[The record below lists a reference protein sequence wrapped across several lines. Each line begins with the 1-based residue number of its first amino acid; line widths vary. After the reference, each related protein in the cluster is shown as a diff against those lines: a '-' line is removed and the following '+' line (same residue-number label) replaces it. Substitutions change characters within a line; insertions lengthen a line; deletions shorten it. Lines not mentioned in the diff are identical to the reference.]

1 MAITFDVRWRM
12 GARQPLDFQPEFFAL
27 LQEIEASGSLFTAA
41 KTLGISYRYAWGL
54 MREWSKRIGQPVAEL
69 HRGRGTKLTPLGVK
83 LLWGQK
89 RVNARLGP
97 ELESLA
103 SELNSEIAAM
113 ASARP
118 DLLVRAYASHG
129 LAVGILRDLLNART
143 DVHLDLQFRGSLES
157 LRLFRSGKCDIA
169 GFHFPYGE
177 LGVRLASRYRHLLH
191 PEQDALIHVVDREQ
205 GILVAPGNPK
215 NLHAVSDL
223 AGKNVVFINRE
234 PGAGTRLILDALL
247 QAAGVEPGSIHGY
260 DNEEFTHTAVAATVA
275 SGAADAGFGI
285 RAAAARL
292 SLEFISIVRERYL
305 FAVRKETV
313 QTPPVSSVRGVLKSR
328 EFRKAVASLPGYD
341 AADSGATVAL
351 DELFS

>member
-1 MAITFDVRWRM
+1 MAISLDVRWHM
-12 GARQPLDFQPEFFAL
+12 GVQQPLEFQPEFFAL

-54 MREWSKRIGQPVAEL
+54 MRDWSRRIGQPVAEL
-69 HRGRGTKLTPLGVK
+69 HRGRGTKLTPLGAK

-89 RVNARLGP
+89 RVSARLGP

-103 SELNSEIAAM
+103 SELNSEIAALVT
-113 ASARP
+113 ARP
-118 DLLVRAYASHG
+118 HVLIRAYASHG

-157 LRLFRSGKCDIA
+157 LRLFRSGKCDLA
-169 GFHFPYGE
+169 GFHFPYGG

-191 PEQDALIHVVDREQ
+191 PEEDALIHVVNREQ
-205 GILVAPGNPK
+205 GIIIAQGNPK
-215 NLHAVSDL
+215 HIHGISDL
-223 AGKNVVFINRE
+223 ARDNVVFINRE
-234 PGAGTRLILDALL
+234 PGAGTRLILDSLL
-247 QAAGVEPGSIHGY
+247 QESGIEPGMIHGY
-260 DNEEFTHTAVAATVA
+260 DNEEFTHTAVAAIVA

-292 SLEFISIVRERYL
+292 GLEFISMVRERYL
-305 FAVRKETV
+305 FAVRREAMLAA
-313 QTPPVSSVRGVLKSR
+313 PVSRIRSILKGK

-341 AADSGATVAL
+341 AADAGATLAH
-351 DELFS
+351 DELFI